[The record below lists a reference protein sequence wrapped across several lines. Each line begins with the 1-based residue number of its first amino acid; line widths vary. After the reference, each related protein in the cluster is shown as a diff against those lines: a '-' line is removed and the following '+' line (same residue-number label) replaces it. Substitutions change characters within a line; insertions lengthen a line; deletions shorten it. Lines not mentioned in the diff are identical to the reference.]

1 MSFRMC
7 VDASPQQTVVYQH
20 HPKQLSATK
29 LPVPDSAV
37 AVVVNAEQS
46 PQVEVPTPSVI
57 EDNHAHA
64 PEDAPV
70 VLKIHRNKRPDGQK
84 K

>member
-7 VDASPQQTVVYQH
+7 VDAAPQHTVYQH
-20 HPKQLSATK
+20 HPRQVSATK
-29 LPVPDSAV
+29 LPVPESAV
-37 AVVVNAEQS
+37 AVVVNAESAQA
-46 PQVEVPTPSVI
+46 VEVPTPSVI
-57 EDNHAHA
+57 EDNHA

>member
-7 VDASPQQTVVYQH
+7 VDPSPINVAAYQH
-20 HPKQLSATK
+20 HPKPIVA
-29 LPVPDSAV
+29 PVAVESAV

-46 PQVEVPTPSVI
+46 KSTDVPTPSVI
-57 EDNHAHA
+57 EGNHA